1 MVLLSFT
8 VTLMASRAED
18 IRVLVSST
26 AGASVYDPVVG
37 PGYVVTPEPHAD
49 LNVTWNATTQT
60 FSGGFRTEPD
70 PGSTNAPVQFG
81 PEDALAYLPAAGQ
94 RQRTLEGEQYNFQG
108 PMGATYW
115 IFPSTAPASNTN
127 FTLYLGLASY
137 GVPRDGTF
145 TTDRIFWTVDS
156 VENLTTPA
164 ATDFYGYATSAGNVN
179 MQLTAD
185 PAYPGA
191 QMTMLAN
198 GHGHLNLLFKAPGMY
213 RVSLR
218 IRGTLAATGQEVS
231 GVVPVYFGIEE
242 WEIPSESATYGDWVA
257 GVFSAPQA
265 ADPLISGP
273 DADPDQDGFSNAEE
287 YAFGGDPLVPDASLI
302 RPRLQT
308 NGSGWLFT
316 VRQRTDA
323 SDLAITPQASSSL
336 RPGIADWRADLLA
349 PHGPPRN
356 VAPGIDEFDYLL
368 NSGLNTNAFLRARA
382 ELDAAP

>member
-1 MVLLSFT
+1 MILLSFT
-8 VTLMASRAED
+8 VTLTASRAAD
-18 IRVLVSST
+18 IRVFVSNT
-26 AGASVYDPVVG
+26 AGARVHDPVVG
-37 PGYVVTPEPHAD
+37 PGYVVAPEPHVD
-49 LNVTWNATTQT
+49 LNVTWNAASQT
-60 FSGGFRTEPD
+60 FSGGFRTDTD
-70 PGSTNAPVQFG
+70 PGSTNQPVQFG
-81 PEDALAYLPAAGQ
+81 PGEALAYLPATGQ
-94 RQRTLEGEQYNFQG
+94 RQRTLEGGQYDFQG

-115 IFPSTAPASNTN
+115 IFPSSASASNTN

-164 ATDFYGYATSAGNVN
+164 ATGFYGYSISSGNVN

-198 GHGHLNLLFKAPGMY
+198 GHSHLNLLFKAPGMY
-213 RVSLR
+213 RVSFR

-231 GVVPVYFGIEE
+231 GVVPVYFGIEH

-265 ADPLISGP
+265 ADPLISGT
-273 DADPDQDGFSNAEE
+273 DADPDKDGFSNAEE
-287 YAFGGDPLVPDASLI
+287 YAFGGNPLVPDADLI
-302 RPRLQT
+302 RPRLQRS
-308 NGSGWLFT
+308 GGGWLFT

-349 PHGPPRN
+349 PHGTPRT
-356 VAPGIDEFDYLL
+356 VAPGIDEFDYLPNGAL
-368 NSGLNTNAFLRARA
+368 TTAAFLRARA
-382 ELDAAP
+382 EVDATP